1 MSVLGSALYGGIL
14 FTFLSVPNIL
24 IFGGMWGGI
33 FILGARQ
40 PTDPSVAQA
49 FIMWFAYLTA
59 LAMALGGVLG
69 FLLALLYNV
78 TAAVMGGLR
87 VRLVDCD

>member
-1 MSVLGSALYGGIL
+1 
-14 FTFLSVPNIL
+14 
-24 IFGGMWGGI
+24 
-33 FILGARQ
+33 
-40 PTDPSVAQA
+40 
-49 FIMWFAYLTA
+49 MWFAYLTA

-69 FLLALLYNV
+69 FLLALLNNV